1 MTGSNANNG
10 HIASVLSQ
18 LQAEIASQEQTAAN
32 QFATARSFYE
42 DEIKTLKKES
52 SQIQSDLQRLSAD
65 VKAKSEVDS
74 TEILEKY
81 EREVERQRKLARQ
94 LSEDLR
100 ASYINWTD
108 QRGEITRGTEIKPHL
123 FAGSVNAPEI
133 SSQPL
138 DAVVPFV
145 GSKNLWIRGGVK
157 HGWPLTVTRNAVFGA
172 YVSVQPGQMLV
183 TVYDPSMS
191 GDLSLFYEMSDD
203 NRELYREIPR
213 TPEAFE
219 ETLDFHLN
227 RLEDVNRA
235 MKGKFRSLTDMVRET
250 GQQEFPYRL
259 LVVMEEWSNLDER
272 TRGKL
277 GKLIES
283 GPKYGIHVVL
293 LSEHTRLTDIALK
306 STVVFTHW
314 RNESQKISIGGTTA
328 AGDQAVPATF
338 SAPQDNDIVELS
350 KLIAAEA
357 KQGALPEIPLVP
369 MLERLNPS
377 SSRLGITAL
386 VGKSGTSEI
395 DFTIGDGLTNGLIGG
410 AAGTGKSNLLK
421 VIIYSLAERYSPD
434 ELEFFLLD
442 FKQGVEFNQFIEDED
457 KAALPHARVVST
469 ESDVAFGIS
478 ALEHFVAE
486 IQRRNALFKQ
496 HRVDD
501 YKMYREETGER
512 LPRWLLIIDEFQ
524 GLFAN
529 DDADRATEL
538 LDTLARQGRSSG
550 LHFIIASQS
559 LSGIRMN
566 SGKQDAIFDQTPLRI
581 ALRMGAE
588 QSALFLRNDNK
599 AAGDLRYRG
608 QAIINKQGGAPTDNQ
623 LFVVAYADKQEHNK
637 IQSQLALRH
646 PEHARIPQRIY
657 RGDQPVFLSSLD
669 LNGLPEANEDGF
681 PVVFGQRATIDA
693 DFAYHEMQPK
703 SGDHVLILG
712 TNSRAALGMMQMM
725 SLSAA
730 SVVERLRVIVYDTQ
744 LPSQRRISNLET
756 WLDTLRRMGAEVTVL
771 DVDDNIFRFVDGL
784 EDGPETLVLALGAEN
799 EDFGPEQFSDDE
811 SFLQKWP
818 RRGIHFIGHWTSAS
832 VMNRSIKTEAF
843 QNVIFTEASV
853 DDFMVAAGIAQ
864 SGIPELNSA
873 KAASFSRT
881 GRKQGIE
888 VVTPVMPMEKED
900 FERWQR

>member
-1 MTGSNANNG
+1 MIGSNPKNG
-10 HIASVLSQ
+10 QIGSSLGE
-18 LQAEIASQEQTAAN
+18 LQSELAAQEQTAAN
-32 QFATARSFYE
+32 QLAAARLFYE
-42 DEIKTLKKES
+42 AEIKKLDEES
-52 SQIQSDLQRLSAD
+52 SQIRSDLHRLSTD
-65 VKAKSEVDS
+65 VKAQADVESS
-74 TEILEKY
+74 GILESY
-81 EREVERQRKLARQ
+81 EREAEKQRKLARR
-94 LSEDLR
+94 LSDELR
-100 ASYINWTD
+100 AAYINWGV
-108 QRGEITRGTEIKPHL
+108 QRGEITRGTEIKPLL
-123 FAGSVNAPEI
+123 FAGHINAPEV
-133 SSQPL
+133 SSRPL

-145 GSKNLWIRGGVK
+145 GSKNLWVCGDVK
-157 HGWPLTVTRNAVFGA
+157 HGWPLTVARNAVFGA

-203 NRELYREIPR
+203 NRDLYREIPR

-235 MKGKFRSLTDMVRET
+235 MKGKFQSLTDMVRET

-259 LVVMEEWSNLDER
+259 LVVMEEWANLDER

-293 LSEHTRLTDIALK
+293 LSEHARLSDVALN
-306 STVVFTHW
+306 STVVFTDW
-314 RNESQKISIGGTTA
+314 RNDSPKISIGGTKIT
-328 AGDQAVPATF
+328 GEQAVPATF
-338 SAPQDNDIVELS
+338 TAPRDSDVVQLS
-350 KLIAAEA
+350 KLIAVEA

-369 MLERLNPS
+369 MLDRLSPS

-386 VGKSGTSEI
+386 IGKSGTSEI
-395 DFTIGDGLTNGLIGG
+395 DFTIGDALTNGLIGG

-421 VIIYSLAERYSPD
+421 VIIYSLATCYSPD
-434 ELEFFLLD
+434 ELELFLLD

-457 KAALPHARVVST
+457 KPALPHARVVST

-501 YKMYREETGER
+501 YKMYRETTGES

-608 QAIINKQGGAPTDNQ
+608 QAIINKQGGSPSDNQ
-623 LFVVAYADKQEHNK
+623 LFVVAYADKLEHNQ
-637 IQSQLALRH
+637 IQSQLALRY
-646 PEHARIPQRIY
+646 PDHARSPQRIY
-657 RGDQPVFLSSLD
+657 RGDQPVYFSSLD
-669 LNGLPEANEDGF
+669 PEGLPKANEDGF

-712 TNSRAALGMMQMM
+712 TNLRAALGMMQMM

-730 SVVERLRVIVYDTQ
+730 RAVEGLRVVIHDTQ
-744 LPSQRRISNLET
+744 LPSQRRISNVEI
-756 WLDTLRRMGAEVTVL
+756 WIDTLRRMGAEVTVL
-771 DVDDNIFRFVDGL
+771 GVDDDIFRFVERL
-784 EDGPETLVLALGAEN
+784 ENGPETLVLALGAEN

-818 RRGIHFIGHWTSAS
+818 RRRIHFIGHWTSAS
-832 VMNRSIKTEAF
+832 VMNRSIRTESF

-873 KAASFSRT
+873 KAATFSRT
-881 GRKQGIE
+881 GIKQGIE
-888 VVTPVMPMEKED
+888 VVSPVMPMETED
-900 FERWQR
+900 FERWRR

>member
-1 MTGSNANNG
+1 MRWPHLLDLGICG
-10 HIASVLSQ
+10 
-18 LQAEIASQEQTAAN
+18 
-32 QFATARSFYE
+32 FAVNRLKQPLKVARS
-42 DEIKTLKKES
+42 
-52 SQIQSDLQRLSAD
+52 
-65 VKAKSEVDS
+65 
-74 TEILEKY
+74 
-81 EREVERQRKLARQ
+81 
-94 LSEDLR
+94 
-100 ASYINWTD
+100 
-108 QRGEITRGTEIKPHL
+108 
-123 FAGSVNAPEI
+123 
-133 SSQPL
+133 
-138 DAVVPFV
+138 
-145 GSKNLWIRGGVK
+145 
-157 HGWPLTVTRNAVFGA
+157 AVFGA

-183 TVYDPSMS
+183 TVYDPSMI

-203 NRELYREIPR
+203 NRELYREISR

-219 ETLDFHLN
+219 ETLDFHLQ

-235 MKGKFRSLTDMVRET
+235 MKGKFESLTEMVSET

-259 LVVMEEWSNLDER
+259 LVVMEDWYNLDER

-277 GKLIES
+277 TKLMES

-293 LSEHTRLTDIALK
+293 MSVNAQLTEAALK
-306 STVVFTHW
+306 SSIEFTYW
-314 RNESQKISIGGTTA
+314 KGRTQEISIEGTRFT
-328 AGDQAVPATF
+328 GDNAIPVTFDAPSDEAVVA
-338 SAPQDNDIVELS
+338 LS
-350 KLIAAEA
+350 KLVAIEA

-369 MLERLNPS
+369 MLQSFKTE

-386 VGKSGTSEI
+386 IGKSGTSQI
-395 DFTIGDGLTNGLIGG
+395 DFTIGDTLTNGLIGG

-421 VIIYSLAERYSPD
+421 VIIYSLASRYSPD
-434 ELEFFLLD
+434 ELELFLLD

-457 KAALPHARVVST
+457 KPALPHARVVST

-478 ALEHFVAE
+478 ALEHFVNE
-486 IQRRNALFKQ
+486 IQRRNALFKAN
-496 HRVDD
+496 RVDD
-501 YKMYREETGER
+501 YKMYREVTGEN

-524 GLFAN
+524 GLFSN

-550 LHFIIASQS
+550 LHFIVASQS

-623 LFVVAYADKQEHNK
+623 LFVVAYADKQEHND
-637 IQSQLALRH
+637 IQRQLANEYASSTTL
-646 PEHARIPQRIY
+646 PQRIY
-657 RGDQPVFLSSLD
+657 RGDQPVYFSSLD
-669 LNGLPEANEDGF
+669 CSRLPKANEDGF

-712 TNSRAALGMMQMM
+712 TNMRAAIGMMQMM
-725 SLSAA
+725 TLSAA
-730 SVVERLRVIVYDTQ
+730 KAVNHLRVVVYDTQ

-756 WLDTLRRMGAEVTVL
+756 WMDTLRAMGTEVFRL
-771 DVDDNIFRFVDGL
+771 GIDDDVFRFVDQL
-784 EDGPETLVLALGAEN
+784 EDGPGTLVLALGAEN

-811 SFLQKWP
+811 NFLQKWP

-832 VMNRSIKTEAF
+832 VMNRAMRAESF
-843 QNVIFTEASV
+843 QNVVFTEASV

-881 GRKQGIE
+881 GAKQGIE
-888 VVTPVMPMEKED
+888 VVTPVMPMDKED
-900 FERWQR
+900 FVRWQQ